1 MRKKLTAEEERR
13 EAELAAL
20 SDPAAQAARRLREA
34 EAWRQE
40 QEAQD
45 TVIQLLHGDISERD
59 RQIQLQRSLLK
70 AAKQWMLENRPA
82 APPPN

>member
-40 QEAQD
+40 QERKAQGGGGNANLQPLGTD
-45 TVIQLLHGDISERD
+45 WRERV
-59 RQIQLQRSLLK
+59 K
-70 AAKQWMLENRPA
+70 AAKA
-82 APPPN
+82 AEGRK

>member
-1 MRKKLTAEEERR
+1 MTLV
-13 EAELAAL
+13 AAL
-20 SDPAAQAARRLREA
+20 LFAAAFAMGMAGWRVLAVDR
-34 EAWRQE
+34 AWRQE